1 MDKNNIKKHLVNRF
15 VNEGTPGIDVTKA
28 ILSKSKAFNDEGL
41 KDIEDKLKS
50 ADKGQKKSASKTTEM
65 PQNKFNYEN
74 KEAEYHQQ
82 MEIMNGNEMLE
93 YDRDPNQ
100 RFKERAVRAIEG
112 HPTMGNSPD
121 YANVYQEEKGFT
133 GPTFGKKLVQAIKNS
148 AKKRLKATDRLISF
162 GTDIEKVSDNYA
174 PMAKFS
180 ALYENFESDEIA
192 SKNIEYGKPY
202 DTEEENEFNNTQ
214 NSSEDVINYK
224 GYEIYLN
231 DRNYYNSPEFK
242 YAYHNPNDYD
252 ESMGY
257 GASVEEC
264 MEEIDVIIDSRLDEN
279 KNNNASKLEVGDV
292 FRSVNSEIKLKFKH
306 NYEITSVSEYLINF
320 RDQDNPKQT
329 GTVESD
335 KFNKLVKKGD
345 IIVFPKENTSF
356 SKELREENKN
366 NKKTQIKEGMKR
378 LKFKQEFKGVGN
390 ALKLIPES
398 YKVDNKVFE
407 MTDGVE
413 SYRMRWE
420 GNINEGRAVVLM
432 ASDKTMVNED
442 MQKMKHL
449 MGYKSQETLGTVKGK
464 ARIDENKIF
473 SDIWKKSVILIEGE
487 DIESQKAPE
496 KKTDEK
502 VAQSGEAKKHI
513 EGSVSTDK
521 GTKAPAAKTGSADS
535 LEKVKTHAPEA
546 KKAVQGSVEKKVGIG
561 LGDQAE
567 GEGNWDEVSVPQA
580 AEAKKHVH
588 MREGIKLG
596 ESYFAPMDE
605 AWMEEMMHSKMEEGI
620 YEGDDEGD
628 DEKKDMGNPFFR
640 TGDEDQ
646 LPNPPSEINIDLD
659 TEELPASPTGGEY
672 GGEFGLEEDIDEM
685 YTFEEGDS
693 IGEMYIDED

>member
-15 VNEGTPGIDVTKA
+15 VNEGTPGIDVTRA
-28 ILSKSKAFNDEGL
+28 VLSKSKAFNDEGL

-74 KEAEYHQQ
+74 KEAEYHQE

-100 RFKERAVRAIEG
+100 RFKERAVKAIEG
-112 HPTMGNSPD
+112 DSTMGNSPD
-121 YANVYQEEKGFT
+121 YANVVPEQMGFT

-162 GTDIEKVSDNYA
+162 GTDIETVPDNYA

-180 ALYENFESDEIA
+180 ALYENFESDEI
-192 SKNIEYGKPY
+192 SSRNIEYGKPY
-202 DTEEENEFNNTQ
+202 GDKEEKEFYD
-214 NSSEDVINYK
+214 SEEAKNDNIEYK

-231 DRNYYNSPEFK
+231 DNNYEN
-242 YAYHNPNDYD
+242 NPNLMYAFHNANDTD
-252 ESMGY
+252 ESMGH
-257 GASVEEC
+257 GASIEDC
-264 MEEIDVIIDSRLDEN
+264 MAEIDYLIDDRLNEN
-279 KNNNASKLEVGDV
+279 K
-292 FRSVNSEIKLKFKH
+292 
-306 NYEITSVSEYLINF
+306 T
-320 RDQDNPKQT
+320 
-329 GTVESD
+329 
-335 KFNKLVKKGD
+335 
-345 IIVFPKENTSF
+345 
-356 SKELREENKN
+356 N
-366 NKKTQIKEGMKR
+366 NKPQIKEGMKR

-420 GNINEGRAVVLM
+420 GNLNEGRAVVLM

-473 SDIWKKSVILIEGE
+473 SDIWKKSQILVEGE
-487 DIESQKAPE
+487 DIEAQKAPE

-502 VAQSGEAKKHI
+502 LPQ
-513 EGSVSTDK
+513 
-521 GTKAPAAKTGSADS
+521 
-535 LEKVKTHAPEA
+535 APEA
-546 KKAVQGSVEKKVGIG
+546 KKHVQGSVEKKVEMKIS
-561 LGDQAE
+561 DKSE
-567 GEGNWDEVSVPQA
+567 TETEFDKVDEPQA
-580 AEAKKHVH
+580 AEAKKQVT
-588 MREGIKLG
+588 EKKGIKLG

-605 AWMEEMMHSKMEEGI
+605 AWMKEMMHGNMEEGI
-620 YEGDDEGD
+620 YEDE
-628 DEKKDMGNPFFR
+628 DEDEDMGNPFFR
-640 TGDEDQ
+640 TDAEDQ
-646 LPNPPSEINIDLD
+646 IPNPPSEINIPDLESGD
-659 TEELPASPTGGEY
+659 GLPQSPTGGKY
-672 GGEFGLEEDIDEM
+672 GGEFGNLEEDTYEEGMYGEGIYEEDIDEM

>member
-41 KDIEDKLKS
+41 KDIEDKLKD

-82 MEIMNGNEMLE
+82 MEVMNGNEMLE

>member
-1 MDKNNIKKHLVNRF
+1 MDKNNIKKQLVERF
-15 VNEGTPGIDVTKA
+15 VNEATPGIEVTKA
-28 ILSKSKAFNDEGL
+28 VLSKSKAFNDEGL
-41 KDIEDKLKS
+41 KDIEKKLKD
-50 ADKGQKKSASKTTEM
+50 ADKGQKKSASKTKDM
-65 PQNKFNYEN
+65 PQNKFNYNSDSE
-74 KEAEYHQQ
+74 KEYHQE
-82 MEIMNGNEMLE
+82 MELMNGQEMIE

-100 RFKERAVRAIEG
+100 LFKDRAKKAIEG
-112 HPTMGNSPD
+112 HPSMGNSPD
-121 YANVYQEEKGFT
+121 YANVVPEQMGFT

-148 AKKRLKATDRLISF
+148 NKKRQDAVKGIISF
-162 GTDIEKVSDNYA
+162 GDDIETVPDNYA
-174 PMAKFS
+174 PMSSFS
-180 ALYENFESDEIA
+180 ALNESSKFDGKIPDLFYPYSQSIIKIVNDVNDPTTEANYIEKSKAVIKALHNKLGDNPNFESSIPQLYRYIADLAGISAPYKKQANESDDAANRNIKYGNPYGTEDE
-192 SKNIEYGKPY
+192 
-202 DTEEENEFNNTQ
+202 
-214 NSSEDVINYK
+214 
-224 GYEIYLN
+224 YEAKEKLKKLAN
-231 DRNYYNSPEFK
+231 DS
-242 YAYHNPNDYD
+242 
-252 ESMGY
+252 
-257 GASVEEC
+257 
-264 MEEIDVIIDSRLDEN
+264 DEN
-279 KNNNASKLEVGDV
+279 KNNNK
-292 FRSVNSEIKLKFKH
+292 
-306 NYEITSVSEYLINF
+306 
-320 RDQDNPKQT
+320 P
-329 GTVESD
+329 
-335 KFNKLVKKGD
+335 
-345 IIVFPKENTSF
+345 
-356 SKELREENKN
+356 
-366 NKKTQIKEGMKR
+366 QIKEGMKR

-420 GNINEGRAVVLM
+420 GTLTEGKAIVLM

-502 VAQSGEAKKHI
+502 VAQSGEAKKHV

-535 LEKVKTHAPEA
+535 LEKVKTQAPEA

-605 AWMEEMMHSKMEEGI
+605 AWMEEMMHGGMEEGM
-620 YEGDDEGD
+620 YEEGMYEEGMYEEGMYEEDEYVDYTMGR
-628 DEKKDMGNPFFR
+628 KDK
-640 TGDEDQ
+640 DQ
-646 LPNPPSEINIDLD
+646 LPNPPREIKIDMD
-659 TEELPASPTGGEY
+659 EELDSLYEI
-672 GGEFGLEEDIDEM
+672 EESDNMDEM
-685 YTFEEGDS
+685 DS
-693 IGEMYIDED
+693 LMGNEDDE